1 MAVLIEGISVVA
13 RLDAIRTRFR
23 GGEKAFREAIPN
35 RTSCID
41 THLIRV
47 GFMTPQ
53 DAKGFVDQ
61 LVAGGLR
68 FFNGKIFEDV
78 AIVDQNHGPTAPT
91 PWLTLIHLQEE
102 RINFAALAGTDP
114 GDFIVPND
122 WTLEQSLYRTGSFV
136 PNDDLATRMV
146 PLGVDPSN
154 ESVERVFDRM
164 LNKEMFV
171 GRTNAT
177 ATSHLGPVNSGA
189 GRAALLEYLKAS
201 QSTLENLRERLKRQE
216 IDVEQLPW
224 EVRWG
229 LYYAGLT
236 PKPE

>member
-1 MAVLIEGISVVA
+1 MAVLIEGISVITRV
-13 RLDAIRTRFR
+13 DAIRTRFR
-23 GGEKAFREAIPN
+23 GGEKAFKDAIPN
-35 RTSCID
+35 RTSCVD

-68 FFNGKIFEDV
+68 FFDGQRFEDM
-78 AIVDQNHGPTAPT
+78 AIVDQNHGPTAPA
-91 PWLTLIHLQEE
+91 PWLTIIHLQEE
-102 RINFAALAGTDP
+102 RIKFAALAETDP
-114 GDFIVPND
+114 GDFIVPSE

-136 PNDDLATRMV
+136 PNDDLAIRMV

-171 GRTNAT
+171 GRTNPT
-177 ATSHLGPVNSGA
+177 STSHPGPVNSGA
-189 GRAALLEYLKAS
+189 GRAALLEYLKTS

-216 IDVEQLPW
+216 IAAQRLPW